1 MMIELESILKSTF
14 SPEQRRQIAI
24 DPHIEI
30 KTTSTRIDHSG
41 RRNKLFLFTALLK
54 LIFKTLSLARRTN
67 PYPSRRYCQGCN
79 VANALWHGGRG
90 RLKQSETL
98 KHAKGL

>member
-1 MMIELESILKSTF
+1 MIIERESILKSTF

-30 KTTSTRIDHSG
+30 KTTSAGIDHSG

-54 LIFKTLSLARRTN
+54 LI
-67 PYPSRRYCQGCN
+67 
-79 VANALWHGGRG
+79 
-90 RLKQSETL
+90 
-98 KHAKGL
+98 